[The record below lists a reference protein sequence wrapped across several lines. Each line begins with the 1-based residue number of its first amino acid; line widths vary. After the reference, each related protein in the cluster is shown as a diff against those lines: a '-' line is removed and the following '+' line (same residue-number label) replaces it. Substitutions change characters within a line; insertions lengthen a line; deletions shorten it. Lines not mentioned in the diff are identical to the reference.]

1 MTDSVAAVDAIAEAG
16 ALFVLDDDEYVP
28 SRLTEGPW
36 DPGSQ
41 FGGAPSALMATLVEQ
56 TPTLAPMQITRMTV
70 DLLRPVPMVP
80 LRGKVDVVREGKR
93 IQVVDAAL
101 WAGTTEVARCSAMR
115 VRTTD
120 LGTIELPTGETPVDL
135 PQAPLEVDEVVFPGR
150 EQPGSRWAVEYL
162 FEGRGGYVRDPM
174 WVRLR
179 VPVVAGQSPGPMAQL
194 AFLADLVNG
203 IGNGQGGGVMGINTD
218 VSVNVLR
225 YPVGDW
231 VCLSGFSLTSRNGI
245 GHSFATASDTRG
257 TVASIAMSRLVD
269 PE

>member
-1 MTDSVAAVDAIAEAG
+1 MTDAVAPMHAIASGG
-16 ALFVLDDDEYVP
+16 ALFEFDDGAYVP

-56 TPTLAPMQITRMTV
+56 TPTLAPMQIARLTV

-80 LRGKVDVVREGKR
+80 LRSKVEVVRQGKR
-93 IQVVDAAL
+93 IQVVDAVL

-120 LGTIELPTGETPVDL
+120 LGAIDLPTGETAFGL
-135 PQAPLEVDEVVFPGR
+135 PDTPLDVDEEVFPGR

-194 AFLADLVNG
+194 AFLSDLVNG
-203 IGNGQGGGVMGINTD
+203 IGNGQGGGVLGINTD

-225 YPVGDW
+225 YPFGDW
-231 VCLSGFSLTSRNGI
+231 I
-245 GHSFATASDTRG
+245 
-257 TVASIAMSRLVD
+257 
-269 PE
+269 